1 MNYKKYSVDKTKE
14 RIDSEDFV
22 SYCKNNE
29 KDFTRKRKAT
39 PQDIVLYQINKKG
52 LSTKMEI
59 LNFNSINDVQNISSP
74 GFFKQR
80 EKLNPEAFTYLIQE
94 SLKDFYHKFSN
105 EVKTYKGYVLKA
117 IDGSDF
123 EIPNTPKARE
133 KYNGKL
139 QNQCARV
146 TVSTCYD
153 VLNKYSLDTIVSP
166 YNYSEPE
173 MFKKHLKTINSK
185 NILGEFKSIS
195 IADRNYKNLSFFYQ
209 ARKNKE

>member
-1 MNYKKYSVDKTKE
+1 MNYKKYNVDKTKE

-52 LSTKMEI
+52 LSAKMEI

-123 EIPNTPKARE
+123 EIPNTPKAR
-133 KYNGKL
+133 
-139 QNQCARV
+139 
-146 TVSTCYD
+146 
-153 VLNKYSLDTIVSP
+153 
-166 YNYSEPE
+166 
-173 MFKKHLKTINSK
+173 
-185 NILGEFKSIS
+185 
-195 IADRNYKNLSFFYQ
+195 
-209 ARKNKE
+209 